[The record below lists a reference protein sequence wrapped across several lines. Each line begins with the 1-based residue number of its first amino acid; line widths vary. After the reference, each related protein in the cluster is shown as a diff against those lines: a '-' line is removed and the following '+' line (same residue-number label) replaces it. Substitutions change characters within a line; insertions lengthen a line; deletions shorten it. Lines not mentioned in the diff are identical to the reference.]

1 VKRLTAGR
9 FAMAMGCCL
18 LLLVL
23 AVAISPG
30 VGTYPLGLTEAWRSY
45 FTGDRQSDHYVI
57 AFVLRMPGTV
67 KAMVAGATLAMCGAV
82 FQTLFRNPL
91 ATPYTLGIA
100 SGGSLGALIA
110 ISAGWQQVTV
120 LGLSSVS
127 WSAFAGSAAVLGAVL
142 LLARSSRRLSG
153 NALLLAGVTIGFFC
167 SAMMM
172 FVTHLASVH
181 DTFRIVRWMMGS
193 LETVGHVEVRA
204 LLVILV
210 PVWIVLFLQAPNL
223 NQFELGDEVSATRG
237 VNPAV
242 LQALCLGLASLAVAA
257 VVSICGP
264 VGFVGLIVPHGV
276 RLVFGPDNRIVLPGS
291 ALIGATFLI
300 VCDWLT
306 ELLPAWY
313 GQLVSREMTAST
325 IPIGVMTA
333 LLGAPLFLWILRS
346 RLK

>member
-1 VKRLTAGR
+1 MKRLTARR
-9 FAMAMGCCL
+9 FTAATGCCL

-30 VGTYPLGLTEAWRSY
+30 IGTYRLGLAEAWRSY
-45 FTGDRQSDHYVI
+45 FAGDKESDAYVI
-57 AFVLRMPGTV
+57 AFVLRMPGTM
-67 KAMVAGATLAMCGAV
+67 KALVAGATLAMCGAV
-82 FQTLFRNPL
+82 FQILFRNPL

-110 ISAGWQQVTV
+110 ISAGWRVTV

-127 WSAFAGSAAVLGAVL
+127 FSAFVGSAAVLAAVV

-237 VNPAV
+237 VNPVV
-242 LQALCLGLASLAVAA
+242 LQGLCLSLASLAVAA

>member
-1 VKRLTAGR
+1 MKRLTARR
-9 FAMAMGCCL
+9 FAVAMGCCL

-30 VGTYPLGLTEAWRSY
+30 VGTYRLGLVEAWRSY
-45 FTGDRQSDHYVI
+45 FAGDRESDLYVI

-67 KAMVAGATLAMCGAV
+67 KALVAGATLAMCGAV

-110 ISAGWQQVTV
+110 ISAGWRVTV

-127 WSAFAGSAAVLGAVL
+127 FSAFAGSAAVLGVVV

-193 LETVGHVEVRA
+193 LETVGQVEVRA

-242 LQALCLGLASLAVAA
+242 LQGLCLGLASLAVAA

-313 GQLVSREMTAST
+313 GQLVSREMAAST